1 MMRMPSDELLQ
12 VLRQWVAQGWLR
24 PLDLAFAQFLHRL
37 SPQAGIGGAPVLL
50 AAALASH
57 QLGRG
62 HVCIDLAAALADS
75 RFVLS
80 LPPDGA
86 QQAGVPLPADLL
98 LGCTPEQWQQA
109 LAASALVASVP
120 HAADAGTPLVLQG
133 TRLYLRRYWQ
143 YEQDV
148 GKAIAARLAPGGRW
162 REAAQ
167 AQALR
172 HSLDVLFPATAAGP
186 RPDWQKMAC
195 ALAASSGF
203 AIITGG
209 PGTGK
214 TTTVVKLL
222 ALLQATAL
230 QQQGRPLRIAL
241 AAPTGKAAARLTE
254 SITGALGR
262 LGEPGSGQLP
272 PVPAGAAPLHSLIP
286 SQAQTLHRLLGS
298 RPDSRH
304 FRHHAGQPLAWDVV
318 VVDEA
323 SMVDLEMMAALL
335 DALPPQAR
343 LVLLGDKDQ
352 LASVEAGAVLGELCR
367 HADQG
372 LYWPETVQWL
382 QAATGEQVP
391 AAMQDL
397 MGQPLDQAVAM
408 LRHSHRFDGES
419 GIGQLAAAVNAGDV
433 RRMRQVLRHGHGDLA
448 AYTLADAADPLLA
461 ELVVQ
466 GGGRHFAPAA
476 PATQDNGS
484 GPQGYAHYLGLLA
497 SMPQGE
503 DQAGQEARDAWA
515 RQLLQAHGRFQLLC
529 ALRSGP
535 WGVEGLN
542 ARIAQILQR
551 HQLIA
556 QTNGWYAGRP
566 VLVTRNDYGLGLMN
580 GDIGITVALP
590 GQPAA
595 LRVVFATSE
604 GIRWVL
610 PSRLQAVETVYAMT
624 VHKSQGS
631 EFTHAA
637 LVLPP
642 TLSPVLT
649 RELVYTGLTRA
660 RQWLTLAAAG
670 PGLRTLEAAVQRRV
684 ERSSG
689 LRDWQ

>member
-1 MMRMPSDELLQ
+1 MMMRMTAAELLQ
-12 VLRQWVAQGWLR
+12 VLRQWVEQGWLR

-37 SPQAGIGGAPVLL
+37 SPQVENSGAPVLL

-62 HVCIDLAAALADS
+62 HVCFDLAAALADS

-98 LGCTPEQWQQA
+98 QGCTSDQWQQA
-109 LAASALVASVP
+109 LATSGLVASAAR
-120 HAADAGTPLVLQG
+120 AADTGAPLVLQG

-143 YEQDV
+143 YEQNV
-148 GKAIAARLAPGGRW
+148 GQAIAGRLAHGELR
-162 REAAQ
+162 REAGQ

-172 HSLDVLFPATAAGP
+172 HSLDVLFPPATEGAQLNQ
-186 RPDWQKMAC
+186 PDWQKMAC
-195 ALAASSGF
+195 ALAASSAF

-222 ALLQATAL
+222 ALLQATAV
-230 QQQGRPLRIAL
+230 QQEGRPLRIAL

-254 SITGALGR
+254 SITGALAK
-262 LGEPGSGQLP
+262 LGDAQLP
-272 PVPAGAAPLHSLIP
+272 PVPVGAAALKSLIP

-372 LYWPETVQWL
+372 LYWPETMQWL
-382 QAATGEQVP
+382 QAATGEELP

-408 LRHSHRFDGES
+408 LRRSHRFDGAS
-419 GIGQLAAAVNAGDV
+419 GIGQLANAVNAGDV
-433 RRMRQVLRHGHGDLA
+433 RRMHQVLRHGYGDLA
-448 AYTLADAADPLLA
+448 AYTLADANSPLLA

-466 GGGRHFAPAA
+466 GGDRHFTTA
-476 PATQDNGS
+476 DEL
-484 GPQGYAHYLGLLA
+484 GPQGYGHYLSLV
-497 SMPQGE
+497 STPPPGE
-503 DQAGQEARDAWA
+503 DQSARDAWA
-515 RQLLQAHGRFQLLC
+515 KHLLQAHSQFQVLC

-542 ARIAQILQR
+542 VRIAQILHR

-556 QTNGWYAGRP
+556 QTSGWYAGRP
-566 VLVTRNDYGLGLMN
+566 VLVTRNDYGLRLMN

-590 GQPAA
+590 GQPTT
-595 LRVVFATSE
+595 LRVVFATSD

-642 TLSPVLT
+642 TLSPILT
-649 RELVYTGLTRA
+649 RELVYTGITRA
-660 RQWLTLAAAG
+660 RRWLTLAAG
-670 PGLRTLEAAVQRRV
+670 GQSLRTLDAAVQRRV
-684 ERSSG
+684 ERASG
-689 LRDWQ
+689 LREV

>member
-1 MMRMPSDELLQ
+1 MMLQMSTAELLQ
-12 VLRQWVAQGWLR
+12 VLEQWVEQGWLR
-24 PLDLAFAQFLHRL
+24 PLDRAFAQFLHRL
-37 SPQAGIGGAPVLL
+37 SPESGAPVLL

-62 HVCIDLAAALADS
+62 HVCMDLAAALADS

-86 QQAGVPLPADLL
+86 QQAGVPLPAELL
-98 LGCTPEQWQQA
+98 QNCTPGQWQQA
-109 LAASALVASVP
+109 LIASDLIASMPDAAAS
-120 HAADAGTPLVLQG
+120 TPLVLQG

-143 YEQDV
+143 YEQSV
-148 GKAIAARLAPGGRW
+148 GDTIAARVAHSARPP
-162 REAAQ
+162 AA
-167 AQALR
+167 ALR
-172 HSLDVLFPATAAGP
+172 QSLDVLFPPAASPAG
-186 RPDWQKMAC
+186 PDWQKLAC

-230 QQQGRPLRIAL
+230 HGQGRPLRIAL

-254 SITGALGR
+254 SISGALDK
-262 LGEPGSGQLP
+262 LGDAQLP
-272 PVPAGAAPLHSLIP
+272 PVPAGAEPLKSLIP

-304 FRHHAGQPLAWDVV
+304 FRHHARQPLAWDVV

-335 DALPPQAR
+335 DAMPPQAR

-391 AAMQDL
+391 PGMQDL

-408 LRHSHRFDGES
+408 LRHSHRFDGAS
-419 GIGQLAAAVNAGDV
+419 GIGQLATAVNAGDV
-433 RRMRQVLRHGHGDLA
+433 RRMRQVLRHGYGDLA
-448 AYTLADAADPLLA
+448 AYALADAADPALA
-461 ELVVQ
+461 ELVVH
-466 GGGRHFAPAA
+466 GGRKRFAAA
-476 PATQDNGS
+476 NAD
-484 GPQGYAHYLGLLA
+484 GPHGYAHYLGLLA
-497 SMPQGE
+497 TMPQHGE
-503 DQAGQEARDAWA
+503 QQAFDDWA

-535 WGVEGLN
+535 WGVQGLN
-542 ARIAQILQR
+542 NRIAQILHR

-556 QTNGWYAGRP
+556 QTSGWYAGRP

-580 GDIGITVALP
+580 GDIGITVAMP
-590 GQPAA
+590 NGS

-604 GIRWVL
+604 GVRWVL

-642 TLSPVLT
+642 TLSPILT

-660 RQWLTLAAAG
+660 RQWLTLAAG
-670 PGLRTLEAAVQRRV
+670 GQGFRTLDAAVQRRV
-684 ERSSG
+684 ERASG
-689 LRDWQ
+689 LRGRH